1 LPFLDRTVKNAYR
14 YDLVMA
20 RPKQFDV
27 EEVMQEALDA
37 FWEHGYVATSMQ
49 DLQEE
54 MGLNR
59 GSLYG
64 TFGDKKKLFLAVLDK
79 YYQQRVED
87 FQRILD
93 EPSPRQALRN
103 LLDRVASECTGDE
116 GTRGCL
122 AAKAAM
128 ELAPHD
134 KDVASWLRRFHRR
147 NVAMLAA
154 VIERGQQ
161 QGEISRKLDAE
172 SAARFVLNNIAG
184 LRLLGT
190 TSPSSGD
197 VKAVLELVLKVLD

>member
-1 LPFLDRTVKNAYR
+1 
-14 YDLVMA
+14 MA

-79 YYQQRVED
+79 YYTQRVED
-87 FQRILD
+87 FQRVLD
-93 EPSPRQALRN
+93 DPQSPRQALRD
-103 LLDRVASECTGDE
+103 LLDRVAREVASDE
-116 GTRGCL
+116 GSRGCL

-134 KDVASWLRRFHRR
+134 KDVAAWLKRFHRR
-147 NVAMLAA
+147 NVAMVART
-154 VIERGQQ
+154 IERGQE

-190 TSPSSGD
+190 TSPSPAE
-197 VKAVLELVLKVLD
+197 VKAVIELILKVLDG

>member
-1 LPFLDRTVKNAYR
+1 
-14 YDLVMA
+14 MA
-20 RPKQFDV
+20 RPKQFDP
-27 EEVMQEALDA
+27 EEAMQEALDA
-37 FWEHGYVATSMQ
+37 FWDRGYSGTSVQ

-64 TFGDKKKLFLAVLDK
+64 TFGDKKRLFLAVLDK
-79 YYQQRVED
+79 YYEQRVED
-87 FQRILD
+87 LQRVLD
-93 EPSPRQALRN
+93 EPQSSRQALRD
-103 LLDRVASECTGDE
+103 LLDHVACQVSSNE
-116 GTRGCL
+116 GCRGCL

-134 KDVASWLRRFHRR
+134 KDVAGWLKRFHRR
-147 NVAMLAA
+147 KVAMIAR

-184 LRLLGT
+184 LHLLGT
-190 TSPSSGD
+190 ISPSSTE
-197 VKAVLELVLKVLD
+197 VRKVIEMVLKSLD

>member
-1 LPFLDRTVKNAYR
+1 
-14 YDLVMA
+14 MA

-27 EEVMQEALDA
+27 EEVMQEALEA

-79 YYQQRVED
+79 YYEQRVED
-87 FQRILD
+87 FQRVLE
-93 EPSPRQALRN
+93 EPESPRQALRD
-103 LLDRVASECTGDE
+103 LLDRVASECTGDD
-116 GTRGCL
+116 GQRGCL

-134 KDVASWLRRFHRR
+134 KDVAAWLKRFHRR
-147 NVAMLAA
+147 NVGMVAK

-161 QGEISRKLDAE
+161 RGEISRRLDAE

-190 TSPSSGD
+190 TSPSNSD
-197 VKAVLELVLKVLD
+197 VKAVIELVLKVLD

>member
-1 LPFLDRTVKNAYR
+1 
-14 YDLVMA
+14 MA
-20 RPKQFDV
+20 RPKQFDPD
-27 EEVMQEALDA
+27 EVMQEALDA
-37 FWEHGYVATSMQ
+37 FWERGYGATSVQ
-49 DLQEE
+49 DLLGE

-87 FQRILD
+87 LRRVLE
-93 EPSPRQALRN
+93 EPTSARQALRD
-103 LLDRVASECTGDE
+103 LLERVGGECTGEE

-134 KDVASWLRRFHRR
+134 KDVAGWLRRFHRR
-147 NVAMLAA
+147 NVALVAET
-154 VIERGQQ
+154 IERGQQ
-161 QGEISRKLDAE
+161 QGEISRKLNAE
-172 SAARFVLNNIAG
+172 AAARFLLNNIAG

-190 TSPSSGD
+190 TSPSSSD
-197 VKAVLELVLKVLD
+197 VKAVIELVLTVLD

>member
-1 LPFLDRTVKNAYR
+1 
-14 YDLVMA
+14 MA
-20 RPKQFDV
+20 RPKQFDPD
-27 EEVMQEALDA
+27 EVMQEALDA
-37 FWEHGYVATSMQ
+37 FWERGYGATSVQ
-49 DLQEE
+49 DLLEE

-87 FQRILD
+87 FDRVLN
-93 EPSPRQALRN
+93 EPASARQALRD
-103 LLDRVASECTGDE
+103 LLTRVGCECTGDD

-134 KDVASWLRRFHRR
+134 KDVAGWLRRFHRR
-147 NVAMLAA
+147 NVAMLAS

-190 TSPSSGD
+190 TSPSAAD
-197 VKAVLELVLKVLD
+197 VKAVIELVLKVLD